1 MDNNRSFLLCY
12 INIIIFTMKLSE
24 DRIAYILEG
33 FNDRVEKIVNQIKEK
48 KEKEYLMDKKYRGK
62 KNKS

>member
-1 MDNNRSFLLCY
+1 
-12 INIIIFTMKLSE
+12 MKLSE
-24 DRIAYILEG
+24 DRIAYILDG